1 MVSISVANATFYG
14 EKHHLVNM
22 LRSLVALKPDEV
34 CIADTSFT
42 DAVTIKEFHA
52 WLHARAEE
60 YGLPIKITHG
70 LFGGRYSE
78 MHNKAF
84 DMCSSDWTIL
94 MDSDNMLSHQFA
106 SDVREYLTGLPERV
120 LAVRARMFH
129 LLDDKVCIT
138 RDLWPPGHKRGL
150 GVHPCIY
157 RAGAGHYSGGCHEWS
172 DYPGRKTIPF
182 NSSEHPMVDWN
193 GGYEHCFVHLWM
205 YKDNLMRRQELRQIL
220 DSTLG
225 ASPERVCAVVKQAW
239 LDYRH
244 FEPAPV
250 PEGVTWV
257 PIIWQN
263 DPSKWSL
270 VRAEGRWRYKPHYGQ
285 GGR

>member
-34 CIADTSFT
+34 CITDTSCAD
-42 DAVTIKEFHA
+42 DATIREFHD
-52 WLHARAEE
+52 WLFERGEE

-70 LFGGRYSE
+70 FFGGRYSE
-78 MHNKAF
+78 MHNQAL
-84 DMCSSDWTIL
+84 DMCSSDWTLLI
-94 MDSDNMLSHQFA
+94 DSDAMLSHQFA
-106 SDVREYLTGLPERV
+106 HDVREYLTGLPKRI
-120 LAVRARMFH
+120 LAIRARALN

-138 RDLWPPGHKRGL
+138 RDLWPPGHRRGL

-157 RAGAGHYSGGCHEWS
+157 RAGAGHYSGGYHEWS

-182 NSSEHPMVDWN
+182 YSPEHPMVDWN
-193 GGYEHCFVHLWM
+193 GGYEHCFLHLWM
-205 YKDNLMRRQELRQIL
+205 YKDNMMRRQEPEQLLNRPL
-220 DSTLG
+220 DAL
-225 ASPERVCAVVKQAW
+225 PERACAVVKQAW
-239 LDYRH
+239 LDYRC

-250 PEGVTWV
+250 PKGVTWV

-270 VRAEGRWRYKPHYGQ
+270 VRAEGRWHYRPYYGQ